1 MPILIVV
8 VTLFEITKYDTNMEE
23 GIIITVCNARK
34 KATRNVDRQI
44 YTRWERD
51 EEGSNKDLIAR

>member
-23 GIIITVCNARK
+23 GIIIITVCNARK

-44 YTRWERD
+44 YTRWE
-51 EEGSNKDLIAR
+51 EGDQIKI

>member
-23 GIIITVCNARK
+23 GIIVTVCNARK
-34 KATRNVDRQI
+34 KATRNVVTDKFILVGRGTRRDQI
-44 YTRWERD
+44 
-51 EEGSNKDLIAR
+51 KI